1 MLHQTCR
8 FEEKLKAGQLSAVNN
23 MITVIAQD
31 EEFVSY
37 INADSENMNDRLFTF
52 FFDDPLIE
60 AQKCDEDNRI
70 VTVISYLAM
79 LKKLT
84 RRGLMKKTVRRS
96 DNFTGKIRG
105 HIDLKRQ
112 ISKNLSTGRK
122 ERIYCTYIEKSA
134 DITENRILKY
144 ALTLAAEY
152 LEKNFYELFNSFS
165 GEIAVCRRRL
175 KDVSEERFK
184 PEDIDRIILPGMYK
198 SYRPVLGLA
207 KVILTE
213 ISVVNDTEKD
223 KTETVK
229 IVPYAVNMPLLFE
242 CYCRTRIKQ
251 ALEVINNAQPEHRA
265 ELLPYVPNKKNLVRS
280 DSTSGY
286 ASVGN
291 ESCYIGGS
299 VVPDIVIAYYN
310 VNEDGTKE
318 EKPSQYAVYDV
329 KYKDISN
336 VLYL

>member
-1 MLHQTCR
+1 M
-8 FEEKLKAGQLSAVNN
+8 
-23 MITVIAQD
+23 
-31 EEFVSY
+31 
-37 INADSENMNDRLFTF
+37 
-52 FFDDPLIE
+52 
-60 AQKCDEDNRI
+60 
-70 VTVISYLAM
+70 
-79 LKKLT
+79 
-84 RRGLMKKTVRRS
+84 
-96 DNFTGKIRG
+96 
-105 HIDLKRQ
+105 KRQ

-336 VLYL
+336 TSSRRDDRLQLLAYQSIYRCIDNIGHIFKQRTEHFYAGFRKFGNTLKQCLDNSCDDLRD